1 MSIKTT
7 YDENG
12 NLRLIPTDP
21 ADDYVTIPL
30 LQYEA
35 LMDHKNKEK
44 EVITIHEINTIPH
57 FYWVCISLAGWIV
70 AGILAATIYHVGGL
84 IQMAN
89 AYPTQ
94 GNYKDYLKK
103 NKKIWNDFFV
113 YKKQGGELTY
123 AEWRKE
129 NN

>member
-1 MSIKTT
+1 
-7 YDENG
+7 
-12 NLRLIPTDP
+12 
-21 ADDYVTIPL
+21 
-30 LQYEA
+30 
-35 LMDHKNKEK
+35 
-44 EVITIHEINTIPH
+44 
-57 FYWVCISLAGWIV
+57 
-70 AGILAATIYHVGGL
+70 
-84 IQMAN
+84 MAN